1 MQRTSLWYK
10 DVQRVKFVVNATYFT
25 VVQRCKNILKSKKM
39 EIILVATNLKITQVL
54 KNGNVRPKI

>member
-25 VVQRCKNILKSKKM
+25 VVQDVQRVKFVVNNVLHCGTKM
-39 EIILVATNLKITQVL
+39 YKGLSLL
-54 KNGNVRPKI
+54 